1 MAHSR
6 SSPLIV
12 LRFSRWHLSDA
23 SEVMKEMNS
32 ETHSCTV
39 SFASFAI
46 LAFEGSAYIFE
57 GKKKRKRKSGFVV
70 VVVCL
75 FSFVREFK
83 FFI

>member
-46 LAFEGSAYIFE
+46 LAFEGSAFIYFF
-57 GKKKRKRKSGFVV
+57 KRKRKEKERVVLLLLLLVV
-70 VVVCL
+70 V
-75 FSFVREFK
+75 FVRS
-83 FFI
+83 